1 MADVTMSRVILYK
14 PQMDMMLKQP
24 QGEVG
29 RYLHV
34 RGRAIQAAARAQVGV
49 RTGALRASIMISQE
63 RAIGG
68 QKMKVGSSLPYALMH
83 HEGTRPRVINARP
96 GGMLRFTRGARV
108 VYTRQVMHPG
118 TRPNKFL
125 SDNLYLALV

>member
-1 MADVTMSRVILYK
+1 MAEIVRIDVNLFK

-29 RYLHV
+29 RYLHA
-34 RGRAIQAAARAQVGV
+34 RGRAIQTAARAQVGV

-68 QKMKVGSSLPYALMH
+68 QTMKVGSSLPYALMH
-83 HEGTRPRVINARP
+83 HEGTRPRVIQARP
-96 GGMLRFTRGARV
+96 GGMLRFTKGARV

>member
-1 MADVTMSRVILYK
+1 MAEITTMKFIMYR
-14 PQMDMMLKQP
+14 PQLDALLKQP

-29 RYLHV
+29 RYLHA

-49 RTGALRASIMISQE
+49 RTGALRASIMVSQE
-63 RAIGG
+63 RTALG
-68 QKMKVGSSLPYALMH
+68 QIVTVGSSLPYAAMH
-83 HEGTRPRVINARP
+83 HEGTRPRVIQARP
-96 GGMLRFTRGARV
+96 GGMLRFTKGARV